1 MIKKFYDDSISRNRF
16 DKTFSQAELK
26 ILFLVILAIAI
37 TTAALIS
44 IFNYYRNIE
53 LKQITIMRTDSI
65 FSLLLERIPPESLI
79 NISKSNSADS
89 TLYSSVQ
96 SDLNDVRRITSVRYL
111 YTAKRTAEGNAI
123 YVVDGLPDTDDDFR
137 PYGSPI
143 EQEILPMLNRCL
155 DGNIVHGTEILD
167 TSWGMIIPAC
177 EPIKQ
182 DGVTVG
188 ALAIEFDGGYFLEN
202 TAKSKRYGIIVSI
215 GVAVA
220 VGLMAIFL
228 IRSFSIPLYRR
239 LAYIDLLTGALNRNA
254 FELAVHSLC
263 KTVPQTELTVLTCD
277 INKLKTIND
286 QMGHTA
292 GDQYIR
298 SLAQLLLEKFKNH
311 GETYRIGGDEFV
323 TLLHGLPPE
332 QVEKSMHDLCTQALA
347 ITFGEFS
354 LSFSYGIAAFDKN
367 TDACIND
374 TISRADASMYTQKYG
389 RRSTDAPNLGNQQQ
403 TARLP

>member
-1 MIKKFYDDSISRNRF
+1 M
-16 DKTFSQAELK
+16 
-26 ILFLVILAIAI
+26 
-37 TTAALIS
+37 
-44 IFNYYRNIE
+44 E

-111 YTAKRTAEGNAI
+111 YTAKRTVEGNAI
-123 YVVDGLPDTDDDFR
+123 YVVDGLPDTDEDFR

-143 EQEILPMLNRCL
+143 EQEILPMLNSCL
-155 DGNIVHGTEILD
+155 EGNIVHGTEILD

-188 ALAIEFDGGYFLEN
+188 ALAIEFDGSYFLEN
-202 TAKSKRYGIIVSI
+202 TASSKRYGIIVSI

-239 LAYIDLLTGALNRNA
+239 LAYTDLLTGALNRNA
-254 FELAVHSLC
+254 FELAVHTLC
-263 KTVPQTELTVLTCD
+263 KTQAQTELTVLTCD
-277 INKLKTIND
+277 INMLKTIND
-286 QMGHTA
+286 KMGHAA
-292 GDQYIR
+292 GDQCIR
-298 SLAQLLLEKFKNH
+298 SLAQLLLEKFKKC

-332 QVEKSMHDLCTQALA
+332 QVEKSLYDLRAQAQT

-367 TDACIND
+367 TDACIKD
-374 TISRADASMYTQKYG
+374 TISRADASMYTQKN
-389 RRSTDAPNLGNQQQ
+389 RKVCPEDKLF
-403 TARLP
+403 

>member
-1 MIKKFYDDSISRNRF
+1 MLKKYYDDSISRNRF

-26 ILFLVILAIAI
+26 ILFLVIIAIFI
-37 TTAALIS
+37 TTACLIS
-44 IFNYYRNIE
+44 IFNYYRNME

-111 YTAKRTAEGNAI
+111 YTAKRTVEGNAI
-123 YVVDGLPDTDDDFR
+123 YVVDGLPDTDEDFR

-143 EQEILPMLNRCL
+143 EQEILPMLNSCL
-155 DGNIVHGTEILD
+155 EGNIVHGTEILD

-188 ALAIEFDGGYFLEN
+188 ALAIEFDGSYFLEN
-202 TAKSKRYGIIVSI
+202 TASSKRYGIIVSI

-239 LAYIDLLTGALNRNA
+239 LAYTDLLTGALNRNA
-254 FELAVHSLC
+254 FELAVHTLC
-263 KTVPQTELTVLTCD
+263 KTQAQTELTVLTCD
-277 INKLKTIND
+277 INMLKTIND
-286 QMGHTA
+286 KMGHAA
-292 GDQYIR
+292 GDQCIR
-298 SLAQLLLEKFKNH
+298 SLAQLLLEKFKKC

-332 QVEKSMHDLCTQALA
+332 QVEKSLYDLRAQAQT

-367 TDACIND
+367 TDACIKD
-374 TISRADASMYTQKYG
+374 TISRADASMYTQKN
-389 RRSTDAPNLGNQQQ
+389 RKVCPEDKLF
-403 TARLP
+403 

>member
-1 MIKKFYDDSISRNRF
+1 MLKKFYDDSISRNRF

-26 ILFLVILAIAI
+26 ILILVIVAIAI
-37 TTAALIS
+37 TTASLIS
-44 IFNYYRNIE
+44 IFNYYRNME

-79 NISKSNSADS
+79 TISKNNSADS
-89 TLYSSVQ
+89 TLYNSVQ
-96 SDLNDVRRITSVRYL
+96 TDLNDVRRITSVRYL
-111 YTAKRTAEGNAI
+111 YTAKRTDEGNAI

-143 EQEILPMLNRCL
+143 EDEILPMLNNCL
-155 DGNIVHGTEILD
+155 DGNIVHGTEIID

-188 ALAIEFDGGYFLEN
+188 ALAIEFDGSYFLEN
-202 TAKSKRYGIIVSI
+202 TTKSKRCGIIVSI
-215 GVAVA
+215 AVAVA
-220 VGLMAIFL
+220 VGLMAILL
-228 IRSFSIPLYRR
+228 IRSFSIPLYRW
-239 LAYIDLLTGALNRNA
+239 LAYTDLLTGALNRNA

-263 KTVPQTELTVLTCD
+263 KTKPQTELTVLTCD
-277 INKLKTIND
+277 INMLKTIND
-286 QMGHTA
+286 KMGHTA

-298 SLAQLLLEKFKNH
+298 SLAQLLLKEFKKC

-323 TLLHGLPPE
+323 TLLHGVPPD
-332 QVEKSMHDLCTQALA
+332 QVEKSLHDLCAQALTTA
-347 ITFGEFS
+347 VGEFS

-367 TDACIND
+367 TDTCIND
-374 TISRADASMYTQKYG
+374 TISRADASMYSQKYG
-389 RRSTDAPNLGNQQQ
+389 RRATDAPNLGN
-403 TARLP
+403 